1 MLHLLKS
8 PKGSRR
14 RKFIK
19 GRGPASGL
27 GKTSGRGDNG
37 QRSRSGRGIILGSE
51 GGQMALIRR
60 IPKVGFN
67 VRSPRV
73 YQVVQLD
80 SLNKFDVN
88 AVVDADSLKKAQ
100 LISSRRRAYKILSR
114 GELKKALVVKAFAF
128 SADAV
133 EKIKKAGGTIEII
146 IPGKELENAQI
157 QLNKKNAQI
166 ARKALNKANKAKKA

>member
-8 PKGSRR
+8 PQGSRR
-14 RKFIK
+14 RKFRK

-27 GKTSGRGDNG
+27 GKQSGRGDKG

-67 VRSPRV
+67 PVNPKV

-80 SLNKFDVN
+80 ALNRFDAN
-88 AVVDADSLKKAQ
+88 TVVDADKLKKAQ
-100 LISSRRRAYKILSR
+100 LISSRRRMYKILSR
-114 GELKKALVVKAFAF
+114 GELKKALIVKAFAF
-128 SADAV
+128 SADAA
-133 EKIKKAGGTIEII
+133 EKIKKAGGTVEII
-146 IPGKELENAQI
+146 VPGKELENMAI
-157 QLNKKNAQI
+157 RAKKQ
-166 ARKALNKANKAKKA
+166 ALQDAKKAKKAKKA

>member
-1 MLHLLKS
+1 MLHQLRS

-27 GKTSGRGDNG
+27 GKQSGRGDKG

-67 VRSPRV
+67 VHNPTV

-80 SLNKFDVN
+80 SLNKFD
-88 AVVDADSLKKAQ
+88 AKTVVDADKLKAAQ
-100 LISSRRRAYKILSR
+100 LISSRRRPYKILSR
-114 GELKKALVVKAFAF
+114 GELKKALTVKAYAF
-128 SADAV
+128 SADAK
-133 EKIKKAGGTIEII
+133 EKILKAGGAAEVI
-146 IPGKELENAQI
+146 IPGKQLEIMAMQEK
-157 QLNKKNAQI
+157 KKNA
-166 ARKALNKANKAKKA
+166 KAAKKAKKA

>member
-1 MLHLLKS
+1 MLHMLKS

-27 GKTSGRGDNG
+27 GKQSGRGDKG

-60 IPKVGFN
+60 IPKVGFHTLN
-67 VRSPRV
+67 PKI

-80 SLNKFDVN
+80 SLNKFDAN
-88 AVVDADSLKKAQ
+88 TVVDADKLKAAQ
-100 LISSRRRAYKILSR
+100 LISSRRRIYKILSR
-114 GELKKALVVKAFAF
+114 GEIKKALTVKAYAF
-128 SADAV
+128 SADAA

-146 IPGKELENAQI
+146 ISGKELENMAI
-157 QLNKKNAQI
+157 LEKRKSLKAAKKD
-166 ARKALNKANKAKKA
+166 KKAKKA

>member
-27 GKTSGRGDNG
+27 GKQSGRGDNG

-67 VRSPRV
+67 PLNPKI
-73 YQVVQLD
+73 YQIVQLD
-80 SLNKFDVN
+80 SLNKFDAGTVI
-88 AVVDADSLKKAQ
+88 DADKLKAAQ
-100 LISSRRRAYKILSR
+100 LISSRRKIYKILSR
-114 GELKKALVVKAFAF
+114 GELKKALTVKAFAF
-128 SADAV
+128 SADAA
-133 EKIKKAGGTIEII
+133 EKIKKAGGTIEVI
-146 IPGKELENAQI
+146 IPGKELENMAIAQ
-157 QLNKKNAQI
+157 KKQDI
-166 ARKALNKANKAKKA
+166 KAAKKAKKAKKA